1 MIVSTLSTEST
12 TSEAA
17 PLFKAELTEVLNG
30 IHQLELVTVADSE
43 LTAEI
48 KEDYTIIFKDE
59 QGFKEFCID
68 EVVDSESSYISE
80 KTVTAT
86 FSPIELKDEL
96 LLNNYTYDNASLLLN
111 YMLKGT
117 RWQLGTVDSA
127 IFNRNFNEE
136 TENESVWTGIN
147 AVAKVF
153 EADLYFHV
161 SVSEKKVVQR
171 YVSLYKQLGSN
182 SGKRFEIDK
191 DITEIKRTVDTTDI
205 KTAIYPLGKETEDE
219 NGNKRRID
227 ISSVSWSVSKG
238 DPVDKPAGQM
248 FISDNEAKLQ
258 WGRRNSDGTIR
269 DRFIFMEMD
278 FDSPESLA
286 SMAWVQLGRYRKP
299 KVTYEAKVI
308 DLYRLTQDEE
318 LKHEKVF
325 LGDTVSVIDRNFS
338 NPIEITE
345 KVVQLKTDL
354 LMPENT
360 SVVIGNSK
368 SSYSSD
374 INRVDDI
381 AKQVS
386 SVESSVNSVITS
398 ANGKNK
404 TYYGTVEPVH
414 SELAIGDSWVRPH
427 PENPTEKQWLTWNGT
442 NWDTV
447 LDTSETS
454 QIKSDIEELDQ
465 ISKEIQ
471 EKADQAIEDAGFSKI
486 EIGKINKELIEI
498 TADTDV
504 ALDEARQAKQEAFNS
519 EQLANSA
526 KQDAILA
533 IQKGDQNSTQITTL
547 EGQQKL
553 TNTKVEGN
561 TANILSLQTD
571 SEKLSLSIGKV
582 EADLGKV
589 SSGTTNLLKNPIYN
603 MYNRLNFVL
612 ATGTKKII
620 DYNCPESKAM
630 EVMVTSKTGEYL
642 WYYSGFKGSP
652 VKKLLKGQQYTISFI
667 ISSEREGIISRAT
680 LNQAVTDKFILGQTT
695 NEPRMMSVTFTP
707 LVDSDKT
714 DNMNLHFFSNAEY
727 NNLNVNNL
735 FTIHSFMLSEGSIP
749 NGFNFAIEDMTTK
762 SEFSTFEQTSKGFQQ
777 TAESDITNLKSEQ
790 TQMAGQIT
798 NVVRTQ
804 QDVDSEEKVLNSNFE
819 NDEINKPPLFWAT
832 NDGQRAL
839 VVQNPDTVAGDNKS
853 NKVLRIIGNKDT
865 HVNVVSD
872 EIKVTPNATYK
883 TGMRVR
889 WGGPGNAG
897 GTIHYTLQFLDINKN
912 VLNTLNLISDTSIT
926 AWRYVKGANAKAPS
940 NAYYAKVWINN
951 KFNPQPVWVDDI
963 SLQKIITSEDID
975 GTIASKS
982 EVIQLSD
989 QITQTVNKVETV
1001 DGKVTQQQSQIT
1013 QLDNRITTIAKETT
1027 ELGTKV
1033 TSIEQTTKGIQSS
1046 VVEIENKQIKQQSQ
1060 ITQLSNNINL
1070 KVDKDNSIAQINL
1083 SPETIRLDA
1092 KFIHLSGTSK
1102 IDNAVIKNAMIDTMT
1117 ASKLTAGTINASEIN
1132 VINLNAAN
1140 LSTGY
1145 INADRIKSNSI
1156 TADKVHIEE
1165 LSALSSNLG
1174 EVYAGKLYS
1183 PDIQGASILSSV
1195 FKVPNMES
1203 IVETEYDKDIH
1214 VTQMKFTRRGLFLL
1228 TYVYEKKIIGA
1239 GYHIFKV
1246 ELTVI
1251 RSQESY
1257 KDVWIGQQEV
1267 PTLNSSIYTGKTTRY
1282 PFNGAQYYTYTGGPK
1297 EWLYAQDIN
1306 RN

>member
-127 IFNRNFNEE
+127 IYNRNFNEE

-258 WGRRNSDGTIR
+258 WGRRNSDGTVR

-278 FDSPESLA
+278 FDSPEALA

-345 KVVQLKTDL
+345 RVVQLKTDL
-354 LMPENT
+354 LLPENT

-381 AKQVS
+381 AKQLS

-442 NWDTV
+442 NWDIV

-504 ALDEARQAKQEAFNS
+504 ALEEARQAKQQAFNS

-533 IQKGDQNSTQITTL
+533 NQKGDQNSTQITTL

-561 TANILSLQTD
+561 TANILNLQTD

-582 EADLGKV
+582 QADVDGMEIGAK
-589 SSGTTNLLKNPIYN
+589 NLI
-603 MYNRLNFVL
+603 RDSE
-612 ATGTKKII
+612 KII
-620 DYNCPESKAM
+620 ESTTYKIGEFRLYEKWVEGDIYTILFSG
-630 EVMVTSKTGEYL
+630 EVN
-642 WYYSGFKGSP
+642 
-652 VKKLLKGQQYTISFI
+652 KGQTIGIWRDGGSAGITTEVPMRSDGLFQLTFVCPKKSPFDTDENRISFYNF
-667 ISSEREGIISRAT
+667 RQNGAT
-680 LNQAVTDKFILGQTT
+680 Q
-695 NEPRMMSVTFTP
+695 
-707 LVDSDKT
+707 
-714 DNMNLHFFSNAEY
+714 
-727 NNLNVNNL
+727 
-735 FTIHSFMLSEGSIP
+735 GSIRNVMLVKGNKVVSHQIAP
-749 NGFNFAIEDMTTK
+749 QELTTK
-762 SEFSTFEQTSKGFQQ
+762 SEFSAFEATMKGFQFDVNN
-777 TAESDITNLKSEQ
+777 EITGLHSQQ
-790 TQMAGQIT
+790 TQMDNQISST
-798 NVVRTQ
+798 VEKLNNLEQRNLLLGTADFSGDWNNKYQWKKENYNQQGNSVYSRTGAWGGISQ
-804 QDVDSEEKVLNSNFE
+804 NTQVKKDEVLTFSVWVKNSGGA
-819 NDEINKPPLFWAT
+819 AT
-832 NDGQRAL
+832 NIYIEGTSKVSPLPIQGKVYSEWTRISHTFKIMNDGDIRC
-839 VVQNPDTVAGDNKS
+839 
-853 NKVLRIIGNKDT
+853 RIEN
-865 HVNVVSD
+865 
-872 EIKVTPNATYK
+872 PNATGK
-883 TGMRVR
+883 VEVSSFKLSKSHG
-889 WGGPGNAG
+889 
-897 GTIHYTLQFLDINKN
+897 DN
-912 VLNTLNLISDTSIT
+912 VWSP
-926 AWRYVKGANAKAPS
+926 AP
-940 NAYYAKVWINN
+940 
-951 KFNPQPVWVDDI
+951 
-963 SLQKIITSEDID
+963 EDN
-975 GTIASKS
+975 ASKS

-989 QITQTVNKVETV
+989 QITQTVSKVETV
-1001 DGKVTQQQSQIT
+1001 DGKVTNQQSQIT
-1013 QLDNRITTIAKETT
+1013 QLDNRITSVAKETT

-1046 VVEIENKQIKQQSQ
+1046 VLEIENSQIKQQSQ